1 MTKKNKIVVCI
12 IVVLAFMIGT
22 VSGIFI
28 VKNLKNF
35 KSNDSSETIF
45 EDKTIKF
52 EIKEIRIVKADV
64 NNTVM
69 SSFLKD
75 ANLSFIVIDYSLTN
89 NSDKTMVVDNT
100 LDFKLFENGVLVA
113 DKNNFLMDDQ
123 ISYQLSKSVKE
134 IQTNGTYDGRIY
146 FWVSELRD
154 NYELN
159 LIDKKSN
166 EILKI
171 LKFNLTDK
179 QIENLYFDGTY
190 NSDSKLKYK
199 VINED

>member
-1 MTKKNKIVVCI
+1 MTKKSKIVVCI

-64 NNTVM
+64 NKTVM

-171 LKFNLTDK
+171 FKFNLTDK